1 MIVMDV
7 YSKKEACDIW
17 KVPVP
22 TLESRLKR
30 DRASKAPMYGTR
42 KSAGVWL
49 VTREFMEVHYGS
61 QKNKR

>member
-49 VTREFMEVHYGS
+49 VTREYMEDRYGH
-61 QKNKR
+61 QKRTK